1 MESTRFSIKE
11 AIKFGW
17 EVTKNNLGILIVC
30 SLIYVIFYIIGEI
43 IDSTLRQ
50 NFVLWFFSLL
60 IHYNILFG
68 FVYLGMLKV
77 FLKLYKGEK
86 ANFYDLFSQYY
97 LILRYLLVGLIIFL
111 VALGLLMTFLG
122 TIVFILA
129 LSKLS
134 SFVKMISIVLVVLSA
149 IAFFVVLIILFVRLS
164 FFDYLIVD
172 KNYSAIES
180 LKNSL
185 LITKGNTLRIII
197 FYILQFLIALSGL
210 LLLGIGVLITL
221 SIAFMARTY
230 VYKQLVSQIET
241 QPVS

>member
-1 MESTRFSIKE
+1 MGDLKFSIKE

-30 SLIYVIFYIIGEI
+30 SLIYVIFPIAKATIY
-43 IDSTLRQ
+43 STLRQ
-50 NFVLWFFSLL
+50 NFFLWFSLV
-60 IHYNILFG
+60 YILFILA
-68 FVYLGMLKV
+68 YLGMVKV

-86 ANFYDLFSQYY
+86 GSFYDLFSQYH
-97 LILRYLLVGLIIFL
+97 LLLRYLFTKLIIFWIIS
-111 VALGLLMTFLG
+111 GLSIMFLE

-134 SFVKMISIVLVVLSA
+134 IFLRVISIVLVVLSA
-149 IAFFVVLIILFVRLS
+149 IVFFVVLIILFVRLS

-172 KNYSAIES
+172 KNCSAIES
-180 LKNSL
+180 LKKSF

-197 FYILQFLIALSGL
+197 FYILEFLIVLLGL
-210 LLLGIGVLITL
+210 LLLGIGVLIAFPV
-221 SIAFMARTY
+221 AFMARTY